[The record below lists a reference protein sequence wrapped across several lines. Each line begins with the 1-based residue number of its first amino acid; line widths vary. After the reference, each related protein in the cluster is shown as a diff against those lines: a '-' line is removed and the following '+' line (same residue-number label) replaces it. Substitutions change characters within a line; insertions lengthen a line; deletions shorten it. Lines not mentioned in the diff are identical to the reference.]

1 MAKGK
6 EGPGVRARIR
16 FPKDADGL
24 MDYLKGLDPETLSG
38 AVYQL
43 AYLGFLAKNA
53 LLLNGTIPF
62 VPPSVPLPRRDSDS
76 TGSDKGSSAVPATVD
91 IGTEE
96 AELNSFGK
104 MFGETY
110 KLAAH

>member
-1 MAKGK
+1 MAKSK
-6 EGPGVRARIR
+6 ECSGVRVRIR

-62 VPPSVPLPRRDSDS
+62 APPSVPLPRRDVDS
-76 TGSDKGSSAVPATVD
+76 AEAHKGHSAVPAAVD
-91 IGTEE
+91 NGTEE
-96 AELNSFGK
+96 EELNSFGK